1 VSIQVLFPYPLVT
14 MLSLFFDVSTD
25 ASTHEYE
32 SAQAMAI
39 SIDGIVRSIEDG
51 KISEE
56 ERSKARDVWSRIDGI
71 NEKVNVSSSAGLFP
85 RC

>member
-1 VSIQVLFPYPLVT
+1 
-14 MLSLFFDVSTD
+14 
-25 ASTHEYE
+25 
-32 SAQAMAI
+32 MAI

-71 NEKVNVSSSAGLFP
+71 NEKVKYLISL
-85 RC
+85 